1 MKQAPDWTKEEF
13 ELLIQNSTLSDESLL
28 VRLPRRTL
36 GVIQAVRNEIH
47 EFHQKGESTL
57 LSKMMKDHLTKSE
70 AAFVCPICGES
81 INVRAE

>member
-13 ELLIQNSTLSDESLL
+13 ELLIQNSTLSDESLA

-36 GVIQAVRNEIH
+36 GAIQAVRSGVH

-57 LSKMMKDHLTKSE
+57 LSEMMKDHLTKSE
-70 AAFVCPICGES
+70 AVFVCPSCGER
-81 INVRAE
+81 INLHAG

>member
-13 ELLIQNSTLSDESLL
+13 ELLIQNSTISDESLSI
-28 VRLPRRTL
+28 RLPRRTL
-36 GVIQAVRNEIH
+36 GVIQAVRNGVH

-57 LSKMMKDHLTKSE
+57 LSEMMKDHLTKSE
-70 AAFVCPICGES
+70 AVFVCPICGER